1 MQTPG
6 QEISEC
12 DIPNSH
18 KLQHSWTI
26 YDQKKFQDNKNVKQ
40 GYFNS
45 FTPICT
51 FSTVELFWLNWAKIP
66 DLTYS
71 HFYCFFSSP
80 PPSGAFYDGH
90 SMKEIICIEKDE
102 GRSIERR
109 FYVRFLF
116 LFVNLSLARGP
127 GNLQKRN
134 QTRVRGSPQLSWIF
148 SQLYFL
154 RYWFALDDSFPFRII
169 L

>member
-71 HFYCFFSSP
+71 HFYFFFFHLLLVELSMMDTAWRKLSASRRTRVAVLNAVSMYVFCF
-80 PPSGAFYDGH
+80 
-90 SMKEIICIEKDE
+90 
-102 GRSIERR
+102 
-109 FYVRFLF
+109 
-116 LFVNLSLARGP
+116 FVNLSLARGP

-154 RYWFALDDSFPFRII
+154 RYWFALDDSFPPRII